1 MFRALFGSLSILI
14 LGLCLS
20 VARADHGSYHYH
32 NTLEFQHFSSSDGL
46 NQNTITSLY
55 TDKAGM
61 LWIGTQD
68 GLHYFNGQEFGL
80 FLPNPNDDTSISEG
94 YLTDI
99 VQDPEGFLWV
109 ATYTQGI
116 NRLDLKT
123 GKFTRFGSES
133 GLAELRVTQLAVIG
147 DSLWIGTEKGL
158 FAMQRKSGQI
168 RPIPLGNALHPRITA
183 LGNVADEYLLVG
195 TREHGTYAVS
205 SNNIVRLKLPADQPV
220 NRIRSLNG
228 NAYLAIG
235 KSLWRYELDTHIAR
249 ELWQSEPQSFF
260 QGDLRDFT
268 LASDTEI
275 WAIAPGAGLIELK
288 NTDRWHARY
297 HRNDSRSFRDVSDNN
312 LMSILLDPNGVLW
325 LGGSYSGL
333 DKINIQRQYFE
344 HLFDNNIA
352 LPKQINM
359 VRAIHQTPD
368 GTLWIGTE
376 GAGVKTLNPY
386 EDGYHYRNDLFAN
399 ALGVAQE
406 SFSLVVRDIQADDS
420 GNLWFASNFGLGKL
434 AQDGSFSLFQ
444 PEKLHG
450 QGRSLAFDGRGNIWM
465 GSDEG
470 LYNMPLN
477 GDKLQTFHLEAL
489 LDGRLPLSQILVL
502 RFIDDWLWIGTLDGL
517 IRLNPVSGA
526 IETFTHHAND
536 TNSLGNNRVRDIY
549 QAANGDIWVGTH
561 GGISIFSHSENGW
574 KISHLNAE
582 QGVPSDTVY
591 AILEDKLGQFW
602 FSSNAGISRYIP
614 GEERVVTFNKF
625 EGLQEQEYNGGVK
638 LAGKDGY
645 FWFGG
650 INGITRFRP
659 EQIPKVRHEPAMAM
673 TSYSIGGKR
682 TRVLDLSAPP
692 EVNMEYDDK
701 VVSFEVTSLDFSYP
715 GEDRFAFFLQGFDNQ
730 WRSAQALSHI
740 TYTNLSPGSYL
751 LRVRHGLNAN
761 PLGHQVMT
769 IALNV
774 NAPFY
779 RTAPA
784 YVVYAVLLLGILGWF
799 WRERQAKK
807 AQRLEFETSIRTS
820 EERLKLALW
829 ASGDGMW
836 DWNIPSGKVFRTRM
850 HPHMEQQVDGPVL
863 FEKIHTEDKAKVLQ
877 AVDKHIDGERA
888 FYEAEYRIEETPGQW
903 IWVLDR
909 GKVVERDKDGNPLRM
924 VGTHKDITNRKNI
937 ENELRLS
944 AQVLASMNE
953 AVVVGSLDYR
963 VASVNPAF
971 TLITGFTPQQVE
983 GKHFLFLAHDR
994 DQRLLYEAIE
1004 QQLLRSKH
1012 WAGELKIR
1020 TRDQRAI
1027 LIWLE
1032 INQVLDTKSE
1042 ASHFVAVFTDITDR
1056 KKAEEDLRQLASFDP
1071 LTQLPN
1077 RTLFQDRLGHALA
1090 QAHRAESMVA
1100 LLFLDLDRF
1109 KHINDSMGHHIGDL
1123 LLKSVAHRLQNCVRE
1138 GDTVARLGGDEFTII
1153 LEGVHKTKAATVIA
1167 EKLIRA
1173 FQTPFILEDQVLTIS
1188 PSIGISLYPLDAED
1202 SASLIKFADTA
1213 MYHAKSLGRNNFQ
1226 FYTSRLNEYAMRHV
1240 QLEAG
1245 LKQAIGRRE
1254 LSLAFQPKFRV
1265 SDGRITGFE
1274 ALLRW
1279 HSGELGPISP
1289 AEFIPLAEE
1298 IGVINQLGHWVV
1310 NEACSHMANWALE
1323 GFDNLHVAVNLSA
1336 RQLKADI
1343 LSTIEVALAV
1353 AGLPAK
1359 CLELELTESMIMK
1372 SPQESV
1378 AVLQR
1383 LKALGVS
1390 LAVDDFGTGY
1400 SSLAYLKRFPLDTLK
1415 IDREFVRDISTDPDD
1430 AAITGAIIALAHSLE
1445 LNVVAEGVE
1454 NEAQLEHLRRH
1465 GCDEVQGFMLGK
1477 PMSASEALALLREK
1491 ATSDQP

>member
-1 MFRALFGSLSILI
+1 MFRALLGSLSILF
-14 LGLCLS
+14 LALCLS
-20 VARADHGSYHYH
+20 TARADHGNYKYH

-55 TDKAGM
+55 SDKAGM

-80 FLPNPNDDTSISEG
+80 FLPDSNNTQSISEG
-94 YLTDI
+94 YVTDI
-99 VQDPEGFLWV
+99 IQDPEGFIWV

-116 NRLDLKT
+116 NRLDLKS
-123 GKFTRFGSES
+123 GQFQHFGDKD
-133 GLAELRVTQLAVIG
+133 GLAELKTTQLEVIG

-168 RPIPLGNALHPRITA
+168 RPIPLGNALYPQITA
-183 LGNVADEYLLVG
+183 LGNVSDEYLVVG
-195 TREHGTYAVS
+195 TAQHGTYAVS
-205 SNNIVRLKLPADQPV
+205 SNNIVRLKLPSDKPAKQ
-220 NRIRSLNG
+220 IKSLN
-228 NAYLAIG
+228 NQAYVAIG
-235 KSLWRYELDTHIAR
+235 QGLWRYDMDAHTAEEIWHSD
-249 ELWQSEPQSFF
+249 PQSFF
-260 QGDLRDFT
+260 QGDVSDFT
-268 LASDTEI
+268 IASDNEI
-275 WAIAPGAGLIELK
+275 WAIAPGAGLIELR
-288 NTDRWHARY
+288 NTDTWHARY
-297 HRNDSRSFRDVSDNN
+297 HRNESRSFRDISDNS
-312 LMSILLDPNGVLW
+312 LMSLLLDPNGVLW

-333 DKINIQRQYFE
+333 DKINIRRQYFE
-344 HLFDNNIA
+344 HLFDNNTS

-368 GTLWIGTE
+368 GTLWVGTE
-376 GAGVKTLNPY
+376 GSGVKTLSPDKPDY
-386 EDGYHYRNDLFAN
+386 QYRTALFAD
-399 ALGVAQE
+399 ALGIPEE
-406 SFSLVVRDIQADDS
+406 SFSLVVRDIQADHT
-420 GNLWFASNFGLGKL
+420 GTLWFATNYGLGKL
-434 AQDGSFSLFQ
+434 APDGKFTLFQ
-444 PEKLHG
+444 PEQKRG
-450 QGRSLAFDGRGNIWM
+450 QGRSLAFDKRGNIWVS
-465 GSDEG
+465 SDED
-470 LYNMPLN
+470 LYYMPLES
-477 GDKLQTFHLEAL
+477 DELRKFDLKSLI
-489 LDGRLPLSQILVL
+489 DDRLPSSQILVI
-502 RFIDDWLWIGTLDGL
+502 RAIDEWLWLGTLDGMVR
-517 IRLNPVSGA
+517 INPQTGA
-526 IETFTHHAND
+526 SEVFTHHPDNPQ
-536 TNSLGNNRVRDIY
+536 SLGNNRIRDIY
-549 QAANGDIWVGTH
+549 QARNGDIWVGTH
-561 GGISIFSHSENGW
+561 GGISIFRKDGNNW
-574 KISHLNAE
+574 KISRLSTNN
-582 QGVPSDTVY
+582 GVPSDTIY
-591 AILEDKLGQFW
+591 AILEDKEGQFW

-614 GEERVVTFNKF
+614 GEDRIVTFNKF
-625 EGLQEQEYNGGVK
+625 EGLQDQEYNGGVK
-638 LAGKDGY
+638 LAGEDGY
-645 FWFGG
+645 LWFGG

-659 EQIPKVRHEPAMAM
+659 GDIPRVRQEPKLAL
-673 TSYSIGGKR
+673 TNYSVGGKR
-682 TRVLDLSAPP
+682 TRVLDLSTPP
-692 EVNMEYDDK
+692 PVQIAYEDK
-701 VVSFEVTSLDFSYP
+701 VISFEVTSLDFSYP

-740 TYTNLSPGSYL
+740 TYTNLSPGDYL
-751 LRVRHGLNAN
+751 LHIRHGLNAN
-761 PLGHQVMT
+761 PLGHQVLT
-769 IALNV
+769 IPLKV
-774 NAPFY
+774 KAPFY

-784 YVVYAVLLLGILGWF
+784 YLIYLILIIGLLGWF
-799 WRERQAKK
+799 WRERRAKK
-807 AQRLEFETSIRTS
+807 AQRQEFETSIRTS

-836 DWNIPSGKVFRTRM
+836 DWDIPSGNVFRTRM
-850 HPHMEQQVDGPVL
+850 HPHMQQQVDGPLL
-863 FEKIHTEDKAKVLQ
+863 FEKIHSEDRPKVLQ
-877 AVDKHIDGERA
+877 AVENHIDGERA
-888 FYEAEYRIEETPGQW
+888 FYEAEYRVEESPGKW
-903 IWVLDR
+903 VWVLDR
-909 GKVVERDKDGNPLRM
+909 GKVVDRDKDGNPLRM

-963 VASVNPAF
+963 IASVNPAF
-971 TLITGFTPQQVE
+971 TLITGYTPQQMQ
-983 GKHFLFLAHDR
+983 GKHFLFLAYDR
-994 DQRLLYEAIE
+994 ELRALYETIE
-1004 QQLLRSKH
+1004 QQLLRNKH
-1012 WAGELKIR
+1012 WTGELKIR

-1077 RTLFQDRLGHALA
+1077 RTLFQDRLNHALT
-1090 QAHRAESMVA
+1090 QAHRTENMVA

-1123 LLKSVAHRLQNCVRE
+1123 LLKSVAHRLQNSVRE

-1153 LEGVHKTKAATVIA
+1153 LEGVNKSKAATVIA

-1173 FQTPFILEDQVLTIS
+1173 FHTPFILEDQVLTIS

-1240 QLEAG
+1240 QLESG
-1245 LKQAIGRRE
+1245 LKQAIERNE
-1254 LSLAFQPKFRV
+1254 LSLAFQPKYKV

-1279 HSGELGPISP
+1279 HSHEMGPISP

-1310 NEACSHMANWALE
+1310 NEACGHMAIWAAA

-1353 AGLPAK
+1353 AGLPAR

-1383 LKALGVS
+1383 LKTLGVS

-1477 PMSASEALALLREK
+1477 PMSAADALALLKQHSTSEK
-1491 ATSDQP
+1491 T